1 MTTYQEAYSQ
11 REPSLFDIN
20 RRTIKARKIFSV
32 IKDFSVKEPS
42 LCVGLDIGCS
52 AGINT
57 NFLGSE
63 LKDAIGI
70 EIDEDALKYG
80 YSCKK
85 PNVHFLIGDAI
96 HLPFDD
102 EIFDIVICNHVYEH
116 VPDAKIL
123 MDEIFRILKPGGFCY
138 FGAANRFI
146 IIEPHYRLPF
156 LSWFPKTV
164 ANFYLLFLGK
174 KSPYYENLRSY
185 YGIKKLI
192 SRFSVTDYT
201 LRIIRN
207 PEQFNAEDVIGKKSL
222 IRYLPESLLYLL
234 IPIIPIYIFVLSKPH
249 PDLQHYYAKIPQGKE
264 MTGNGKT
271 ESLHSI

>member
-1 MTTYQEAYSQ
+1 MTTYQEDYSQ
-11 REPSLFDIN
+11 NYPTLFDIN

-32 IKDFSVKEPS
+32 IKDFSEKEPG
-42 LCVGLDIGCS
+42 LCRGLDIGCS

-70 EIDEDALKYG
+70 EIDEDALKFG
-80 YSCKK
+80 YSRRK
-85 PNVHFLIGDAI
+85 PNVHFLMGDAI

-116 VPDAKIL
+116 VPDARVL
-123 MDEIFRILKPGGFCY
+123 MSEIFRILKPGGFCY

-146 IIEPHYRLPF
+146 IIEPHYQLPF
-156 LSWFPKTV
+156 LSWFPKPV
-164 ANFYLLFLGK
+164 ANFYLSLLRRK
-174 KSPYYENLRSY
+174 VPYYENLQSY

-192 SRFSVTDYT
+192 SHFSVTDYT

-207 PEQFNAEDVIGKKSL
+207 PEQFNAEDVIGQKSL
-222 IRYLPESLLYLL
+222 IRLMPEFLLHLL
-234 IPIIPIYIFVLSKPH
+234 MPIIPIYIFVLSKPQSG
-249 PDLQHYYAKIPQGKE
+249 LQH
-264 MTGNGKT
+264 
-271 ESLHSI
+271 